1 MKILIVEDDTP
12 VAFMMVYLLTC
23 AGCETEVATTGKK
36 AMQMAQAGGFDL
48 ITLDMDL
55 PGINGFE
62 LIQRLKQIPHLEET
76 PVVFVSA
83 GATIEN
89 QQRAL
94 DLGAADFIEKP
105 FGASDFV
112 SRILA
117 QTRPAQTEGNYAC

>member
-12 VAFMMVYLLTC
+12 VALMMVFLLAR

-36 AMQMAQAGGFDL
+36 AMHMAQAGGFDL
-48 ITLDMDL
+48 ITLDVDL
-55 PGINGFE
+55 PDINGFE
-62 LIQRLKQIPHLEET
+62 LIQHLKQIPHLEET

-112 SRILA
+112 SRILTH
-117 QTRPAQTEGNYAC
+117 TRPSKAESSYVS

>member
-12 VAFMMVYLLTC
+12 VAFIMVYLLTC
-23 AGCETEVATTGKK
+23 AGCEAEVATTGGK

-48 ITLDMDL
+48 ITRDVEL

-62 LIQRLKQIPHLEET
+62 LVQRLKQIPHLEET

-83 GATIEN
+83 CATMEN
-89 QQRAL
+89 QQLAL

-105 FGASDFV
+105 FGASDLV
-112 SRILA
+112 SRILTH
-117 QTRPAQTEGNYAC
+117 TRPTKAESRYVS

>member
-12 VAFMMVYLLTC
+12 VAFMIVYLLTC

-48 ITLDMDL
+48 ITLDVDL
-55 PGINGFE
+55 PDTNGFE

-83 GATIEN
+83 AATIEN

-112 SRILA
+112 SRILTHA
-117 QTRPAQTEGNYAC
+117 RPAQTEGNYAC